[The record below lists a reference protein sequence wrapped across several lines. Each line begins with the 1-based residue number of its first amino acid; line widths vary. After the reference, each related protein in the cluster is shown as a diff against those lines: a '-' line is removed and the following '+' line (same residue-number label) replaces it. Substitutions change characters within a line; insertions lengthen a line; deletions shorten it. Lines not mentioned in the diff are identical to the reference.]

1 MAGYIGSKSSVTL
14 VDGYTEAEAD
24 AEFVNDPSSVITVTS
39 NEKVGLGT
47 DNPLSSVHMAAS
59 SGVTG
64 YGNSILLIEDTGGD
78 YSGVMF
84 KGSTNYN
91 AAIRTE
97 GSSAMTFWRG
107 DTSGTPYFV
116 KTMRIDSDGLKFNSD
131 TAAANA
137 LNDYEEGSFTP
148 TVFDGNGNLTPTYV
162 TANTFGRYTKIGS
175 LVTFDLEVRT
185 SAVAGPRNGYLRVGG
200 LPFNLA
206 ANPNQPLFALSMYNI
221 AFNTGYLYTAEFEGA
236 SGNTLYI
243 RETRNNTTSG
253 QMVSSSWSGNNPT
266 LIRIAGSYRT

>member
-1 MAGYIGSKSSVTL
+1 CERTGANLMSKQTDL
-14 VDGYTEAEAD
+14 INIPD
-24 AEFVNDPSSVITVTS
+24 AITVTS

-137 LNDYEEGSFTP
+137 LND
-148 TVFDGNGNLTPTYV
+148 
-162 TANTFGRYTKIGS
+162 
-175 LVTFDLEVRT
+175 
-185 SAVAGPRNGYLRVGG
+185 
-200 LPFNLA
+200 
-206 ANPNQPLFALSMYNI
+206 
-221 AFNTGYLYTAEFEGA
+221 
-236 SGNTLYI
+236 
-243 RETRNNTTSG
+243 
-253 QMVSSSWSGNNPT
+253 
-266 LIRIAGSYRT
+266 